1 MQHVIE
7 LITINVANGS
17 TCFQAYIYCYPVL
30 ERLCGCHNR
39 IVTSV
44 TIDTYCIWKIFNF
57 PSICVYSST
66 SLVTTVYSVMTTT

>member
-17 TCFQAYIYCYPVL
+17 TCFQAYIYIYIFCYPVL

-39 IVTSV
+39 IVTSG
-44 TIDTYCIWKIFNF
+44 TI
-57 PSICVYSST
+57 
-66 SLVTTVYSVMTTT
+66 